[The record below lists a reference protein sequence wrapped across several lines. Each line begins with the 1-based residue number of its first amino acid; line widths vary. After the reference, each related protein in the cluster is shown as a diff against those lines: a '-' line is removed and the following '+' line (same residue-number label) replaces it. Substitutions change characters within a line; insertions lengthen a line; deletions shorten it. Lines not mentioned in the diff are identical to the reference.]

1 MNGLRGNGSWN
12 EGKMENGMGMPG
24 IRVGVRRMRGIEV
37 EMEVGMRG
45 IGVEMYESQWECAE
59 CRKSRSECRK
69 WSRDE
74 GNHVTLRG
82 KLCKNKGKGAE

>member
-1 MNGLRGNGSWN
+1 MNGLRGNGSSN

-45 IGVEMYESQWECAE
+45 IGVE
-59 CRKSRSECRK
+59 K
-69 WSRDE
+69 
-74 GNHVTLRG
+74 
-82 KLCKNKGKGAE
+82 

>member
-12 EGKMENGMGMPG
+12 EGKMENGMGMSG

-45 IGVEMYESQWECAE
+45 IGVEM
-59 CRKSRSECRK
+59 
-69 WSRDE
+69 
-74 GNHVTLRG
+74 
-82 KLCKNKGKGAE
+82 

>member
-37 EMEVGMRG
+37 KMEVGMRG
-45 IGVEMYESQWECAE
+45 IGVE
-59 CRKSRSECRK
+59 K
-69 WSRDE
+69 
-74 GNHVTLRG
+74 
-82 KLCKNKGKGAE
+82 